1 MNDKDENI
9 KYIVDMNMDLIVD
22 DNNSTQNQNKQPHNI
37 SEMMKEFE
45 NMAFEFDDEPE
56 NGNVTQDELYA
67 IMANYDVNYTAKQ
80 LISICEY
87 YSIGKMLKW
96 KKADIISAIVA
107 FENNLENY
115 DIVERRRT
123 LWRYIEELKQDS
135 FMKKF
140 IVGW

>member
-1 MNDKDENI
+1 MNDTDENI
-9 KYIVDMNMDLIVD
+9 KYTINVDLVAD
-22 DNNSTQNQNKQPHNI
+22 DNSRQNQNNQSNKI

-45 NMAFEFDDEPE
+45 NTTFEFDVDDESG
-56 NGNVTQDELYA
+56 NGNISQDELYA

-80 LISICEY
+80 LTSICEY
-87 YSIGKMLKW
+87 YNIGKMVKW

-115 DIVERRRT
+115 YIVERRRT
-123 LWRYIEELKQDS
+123 VWKYMEELKQDS

>member
-9 KYIVDMNMDLIVD
+9 KYIVDMDVDLIK
-22 DNNSTQNQNKQPHNI
+22 NPNKSHKI

-45 NMAFEFDDEPE
+45 NMTFDFDEEPG
-56 NGNVTQDELYA
+56 NGNMTEDELYA

-87 YSIGKMLKW
+87 YNIGKMGKW
-96 KKADIISAIVA
+96 KKADIISFIVV

-123 LWRYIEELKQDS
+123 VWKYMEELKQDS

>member
-9 KYIVDMNMDLIVD
+9 KYTVEVDVVI
-22 DNNSTQNQNKQPHNI
+22 QNQNKQPHNI

-45 NMAFEFDDEPE
+45 NMAFEFNDECE
-56 NGNVTQDELYA
+56 NGNMSQDELYA
-67 IMANYDVNYTAKQ
+67 IMANYDMNYTAKQ

-87 YSIGKMLKW
+87 YNIGKMIKW

-123 LWRYIEELKQDS
+123 VWKYMEELKQDS

-140 IVGW
+140 IIGW